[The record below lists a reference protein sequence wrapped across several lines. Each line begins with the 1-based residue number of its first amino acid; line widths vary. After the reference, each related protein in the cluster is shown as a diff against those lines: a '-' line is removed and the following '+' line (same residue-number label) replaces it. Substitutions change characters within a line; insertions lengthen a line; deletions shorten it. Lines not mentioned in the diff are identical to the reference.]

1 MYREQILKKFKPNVE
16 NLLYI
21 LHELQDNNPQKYV
34 APEDIKVSADYLN
47 VPYSFVHSVA
57 GFYTMFS
64 LKPRGRNIIRLC
76 ESPPCH
82 LMGSE
87 SLLEYLK
94 GTLKVNVGETTK
106 DGMFTL
112 ELTSCL
118 GVCGVAPAMMLN
130 EEMYG
135 NLTPE
140 RVDDIL
146 NKRREEL

>member
-1 MYREQILKKFKPNVE
+1 MYRDTILKKFKPTLE

-21 LHELQDNNPQKYV
+21 LHDLQDNNPQRYV
-34 APEDIKVSADYLN
+34 APEDVQACADYLN
-47 VPYSFVHSVA
+47 VPYSYVHSVA

-82 LMGSE
+82 LMGSK
-87 SLLEYLK
+87 SLLDYLK
-94 GTLKVNVGETTK
+94 GTLNVDVGGTTK

-130 EEMYG
+130 EDMYG

-146 NKRREEL
+146 KKRREEL

>member
-1 MYREQILKKFKPNVE
+1 MNREAILKKFEPNLS
-16 NLLYI
+16 NILYI
-21 LHELQDNNPQKYV
+21 MHDLQDNNPEKYL
-34 APEDIKVSADYLN
+34 AKEDIEGCADYLN
-47 VPYSFVHSVA
+47 VPYSYVHSVA
-57 GFYTMFS
+57 SFYTMFS

-82 LMGSE
+82 LMGAG
-87 SLLEYLK
+87 SLIDYLK
-94 GTLKVNVGETTK
+94 DSLKVDIGGTTK

-130 EEMYG
+130 EEMFG

-140 RVDDIL
+140 KVDSIL
-146 NKRREEL
+146 DKRRKEI

>member
-1 MYREQILKKFKPNVE
+1 VDQQEIVRRFPSSLDNI
-16 NLLYI
+16 LYI
-21 LHELQDNNPQKYV
+21 LHDLQDNNVQRYLAK
-34 APEDIKVSADYLN
+34 DDLKVCADYLK
-47 VPYSFVHSVA
+47 VPYSYVHSVA
-57 GFYTMFS
+57 SFYTMFS

-87 SLLEYLK
+87 SLLDYLK
-94 GTLKVNVGETTK
+94 SSLSVKIGETTK
-106 DGMFTL
+106 DGAFTL

-130 EEMYG
+130 DEMFG

-140 RVDDIL
+140 KVDAIL
-146 NKRREEL
+146 DRRRREP